1 MPPETRPVY
10 HRPASPPV
18 SEPAP
23 GFPAHVPAKGCPLIL
38 LAFLLPFS
46 VYLLV
51 IGMLNRRPHPIM
63 VPGTWDFVGLVFA
76 ASGFLL
82 VGGPAVLSSGSE
94 GWRMFW
100 LFGSR
105 DALRTADGTQALW
118 PVLAA
123 VYFALVV
130 GGVSILLFRRR
141 ALTAVYN
148 VEPDAFEKALAR
160 VFGTLRLNPI
170 RSGNLF
176 VFSAAS
182 RPPAEESIR
191 AAPAAPPA
199 ERPRGADAGRLTH
212 GAVLEVDPFSALR
225 HVTLRWE
232 PAGSP
237 LRREVEAEL
246 SRTLTETRAT
256 DHSVGDWLVLVAM
269 ALIAFNLLAT
279 CGLTI
284 SNLLRR

>member
-1 MPPETRPVY
+1 M
-10 HRPASPPV
+10 
-18 SEPAP
+18 
-23 GFPAHVPAKGCPLIL
+23 IL

-51 IGMLNRRPHPIM
+51 VGMINRRPHPIL

-105 DALRTADGTQALW
+105 DALRAADGSQALW

-130 GGVSILLFRRR
+130 GGVTILLFRRR

-160 VFGTLRLNPI
+160 VFGTLRLNPV

-176 VFSAAS
+176 VFSSVNRLQPEAAVEAIQADSPASTVEKS
-182 RPPAEESIR
+182 RAVNV
-191 AAPAAPPA
+191 
-199 ERPRGADAGRLTH
+199 PRLAQ
-212 GAVLEVDPFSALR
+212 GAVLEVDPFPALR

-232 PAGSP
+232 PAASP
-237 LRREVEAEL
+237 LRRVVESEL
-246 SRTLTETRAT
+246 SRALVETRVP
-256 DHSVGDWLVLVAM
+256 DHPVGDWLVLVAM

-279 CGLTI
+279 FGLTI

>member
-1 MPPETRPVY
+1 
-10 HRPASPPV
+10 
-18 SEPAP
+18 
-23 GFPAHVPAKGCPLIL
+23 LIL

-51 IGMLNRRPHPIM
+51 IGMINRRPHPVVI
-63 VPGTWDFVGLVFA
+63 PGTWDFVGLVFA

-105 DALRTADGTQALW
+105 DALPARDGTVTLW
-118 PVLAA
+118 VVLAA
-123 VYFALVV
+123 AYFAFVV
-130 GGVSILLFRRR
+130 SGVILLLFRRR

-160 VFGTLRLNPI
+160 VFGSLRLNPI

-176 VFSAAS
+176 VFDVTTRPPSPKDS
-182 RPPAEESIR
+182 REGIRSSPAGPAEESSR
-191 AAPAAPPA
+191 PPGAAPLAQ
-199 ERPRGADAGRLTH
+199 
-212 GAVLEVDPFSALR
+212 GAVLEVDPFNLFR

-232 PAGSP
+232 PAAAP
-237 LRREVEAEL
+237 LRREVEGEL
-246 SRTLTETRAT
+246 ERALSETRCT
-256 DHSVGDWLVLVAM
+256 DHPVGDWIVLVAM

-279 CGLTI
+279 FGLTVA
-284 SNLLRR
+284 NFFRR

>member
-1 MPPETRPVY
+1 
-10 HRPASPPV
+10 
-18 SEPAP
+18 
-23 GFPAHVPAKGCPLIL
+23 LIL

-51 IGMLNRRPHPIM
+51 IGMINRRPHPVV

-105 DALRTADGTQALW
+105 DALPARDGAVALW
-118 PVLAA
+118 SVLAA
-123 VYFALVV
+123 AYFAVV
-130 GGVSILLFRRR
+130 VCGVILLLFRRR

-160 VFGTLRLNPI
+160 VFGALRLNPI

-176 VFSAAS
+176 VFDVTNRPGSLLQDGREAIRTSPAVTS
-182 RPPAEESIR
+182 GESSHPPPAVPL
-191 AAPAAPPA
+191 AQ
-199 ERPRGADAGRLTH
+199 
-212 GAVLEVDPFSALR
+212 GAVLEVDPFSLFR

-232 PAGSP
+232 PAAAP
-237 LRREVEAEL
+237 LRREVEVEL
-246 SRTLTETRAT
+246 ERTLTETRSI
-256 DHSVGDWLVLVAM
+256 DHAVGDWLILVAM

-279 CGLTI
+279 FGLTVA
-284 SNLLRR
+284 NFLRR